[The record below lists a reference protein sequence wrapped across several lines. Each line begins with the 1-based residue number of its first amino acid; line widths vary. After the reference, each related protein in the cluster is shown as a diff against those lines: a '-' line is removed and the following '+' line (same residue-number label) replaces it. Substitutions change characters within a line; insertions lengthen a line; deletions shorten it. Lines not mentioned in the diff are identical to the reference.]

1 MAKKKGGKKKGK
13 TSSKKKGGSSS
24 SKKKGKSSKPKKQA
38 ESVVE
43 EVIEQPVEEPVEDV
57 TEEMQIDEPEE
68 EIIEDIPEPE
78 EEVIE
83 EEVQIDEDVPEPENE
98 DIADDM
104 SIDEDISEPV
114 EDDSKLSDAVSAVIS
129 DEDSG
134 EKKEVKKKKTA
145 TEKKR
150 EKMIMQWAAEGYNV
164 ETLESLL
171 ESGVRKGVK
180 KVFDQFDIN
189 VKRIEEI
196 KEELGSAGLEDV
208 EAKVEE
214 FNTLLS
220 NPNDLDNIELEFTK
234 LKSSKRVAEIKKE
247 LDGMVLD
254 SLKDRVAELHEML
267 ENPDNLPEVEE
278 KLAELKK
285 DYKEAYFED
294 GVESLVTTT
303 DEDAKPKAV
312 AKKPAQN
319 GAKKKPMEVKDIFLL
334 YKDGKFISHH
344 TARVVPKEE
353 QEQLFADLKT
363 GRNYLKSPNYKP
375 QKLNVI
381 SVNGRKILV
390 QGGQYT
396 VIIMVVTGDVNPWTE
411 KIVKKVQGLLEK
423 EDVQPLTKWNG
434 DVASLKSAGKYMTAL
449 LYACMKLSNKK

>member
-13 TSSKKKGGSSS
+13 TSSKKKGSHPS
-24 SKKKGKSSKPKKQA
+24 SKKKGKSSKPKQQKKA
-38 ESVVE
+38 DK
-43 EVIEQPVEEPVEDV
+43 EVIVEQPVEEPVE
-57 TEEMQIDEPEE
+57 
-68 EIIEDIPEPE
+68 
-78 EEVIE
+78 EVIE
-83 EEVQIDEDVPEPENE
+83 EIQIDEDIAEPEEVVE
-98 DIADDM
+98 DVEEEIQ
-104 SIDEDISEPV
+104 IDEDIDVSEEGDIADEMSFDEDIAEPEEV

-129 DEDSG
+129 DDGG
-134 EKKEVKKKKTA
+134 EKKVEKKKTA

-150 EKMIMQWAAEGYNV
+150 EKMIMQWVAEGYNV
-164 ETLESLL
+164 EVLESFL
-171 ESGVRKGVK
+171 ESGQKRGVK
-180 KVFDQFDIN
+180 KLFDQFDSN

-196 KEELGSAGLEDV
+196 KEELGSV
-208 EAKVEE
+208 ENIEAQVEE
-214 FNTLLS
+214 FNALLS

-234 LKSSKRVAEIKKE
+234 LKASKRVAEIKKD

-254 SLKDRVAELHEML
+254 SLKDRVADLHEML
-267 ENPDNLPEVEE
+267 EDPNNLSKVED
-278 KLAELKK
+278 LLVDLKK

-303 DEDAKPKAV
+303 DESAKPKAV

-319 GAKKKPMEVKDIFLL
+319 GANKIPMEVKDIFLL

-363 GRNYLKSPNYKP
+363 GRNYLNSPKYKP

-423 EDVQPLTKWNG
+423 EDAQPLMKWSG